1 VEFKNQFQTLK
12 VSEEF
17 QQILVVT
24 LNRPEVRNA
33 INHPMMQ
40 ELLQLWQS
48 IGTNPKTIRCII
60 LTGSGDKAF
69 CAGAD
74 LKARLDL
81 SLETWQ
87 QQHETLQQAMLA
99 MVACPIPII
108 AAVNGAAY
116 GGGLELTLASDFAY
130 AADTVMFAQ
139 SEVKLG
145 IIPGAMGTQNL
156 PRACGLR
163 RAKELCFTA
172 DAFSAAQAYEW
183 GIINKVC
190 APAELVPAVL
200 ATAKKIAASAPI
212 AVREAKQAMN
222 MSQNTD
228 LKSGFAYEVKA
239 YQRALNSEDRVEG
252 IKAFNEK
259 RKPSFKNL

>member
-1 VEFKNQFQTLK
+1 MELKNQLQTLK
-12 VSEEF
+12 VSQENN
-17 QQILVVT
+17 ILIVS
-24 LNRPEVRNA
+24 LNRPQVRNA
-33 INHPMMQ
+33 INHLMMQ
-40 ELLQLWQS
+40 ELLQFWQS
-48 IGTNPKTIRCII
+48 INTTQEDIRCII

-74 LKARLDL
+74 LKARLDI
-81 SLETWQ
+81 SLDTWQ

-99 MVACPIPII
+99 MIACPIPII

-156 PRACGLR
+156 PRACGLP

-172 DAFSAAQAYEW
+172 EAFSAAQAYEW

-190 APAELVPAVL
+190 PSNELMPAVL
-200 ATAKKIAASAPI
+200 AVAKKIAENAPI

-228 LKSGFAYEVKA
+228 LKSGFTFEVKA
-239 YQRALNSEDRVEG
+239 YQRALRSEDRAEG

-259 RKPSFKNL
+259 RKPNFKNL